1 MKIIIVIALSL
12 FSLLSFSQKKIEIKS
27 GSEKFSVGRVD
38 VLIADIYEA
47 DEKYVRKAW
56 KKLIKRYSGSVKMKS
71 EIFADDVLIKRM
83 SNNTFDI
90 YTKISD
96 KGDGLVEIACAVD
109 LGGAFLKK
117 SSHSDKFDQFSD
129 ILRNF
134 AIDVSKEAVNEQIE
148 DQEKIFVKMGKEQER
163 LVSNNEKMTLE
174 IEDYKQ
180 KIIDNELAIEQN
192 VKDQELKKLDIEAQ
206 KALIITL
213 SEKEKAIK

>member
-1 MKIIIVIALSL
+1 MKVLL
-12 FSLLSFSQKKIEIKS
+12 VLVLSFFSIISYSQKKIEVRS

-47 DEKYVRKAW
+47 DAKYVRKAW

-71 EIFADDVLIKRM
+71 EIFADDVSIKHM
-83 SNNTFDI
+83 SDNTFDI
-90 YTKISD
+90 YTKIDD

-117 SSHSDKFDQFSD
+117 SSHATKFDQFSD

-134 AIDVSKEAVNEQIE
+134 AIDVSKEAVNEQID
-148 DQEKIFVKMGKEQER
+148 DQEKIFGKMGKEQER
-163 LVSNNEKMTLE
+163 LVSDNEKMHKQ
-174 IEDYKQ
+174 IEDWKQ
-180 KIIDNELAIEQN
+180 KIVDNEEAIEQN
-192 VKDQELKKLDIEAQ
+192 IKDQELKKKDIEVQ